1 MLVRNGKR
9 LKVEVF
15 ELLVGALLALDTNGK
30 EHVGVVVRGI
40 ASITH
45 WLTRSSA
52 DRWFSLFAAVMLN
65 NVPEEVG
72 ILWRAAITCRDPKAE
87 RLRGRRSSWRTE
99 TQMQIIWPV

>member
-1 MLVRNGKR
+1 M
-9 LKVEVF
+9 EVF
-15 ELLVGALLALDTNGK
+15 ELVVGGLLALDSNGQA
-30 EHVGVVVRGI
+30 HVGLVVGGI

-72 ILWRAAITCRDPKAE
+72 ILWRAAITYRDPKAE
-87 RLRGRRSSWRTE
+87 CLRGRRSSSRSE